1 MRSSG
6 LVRPAEIEG
15 PLLQRPASA
24 RRLRH
29 VVSGSAATALV
40 LALSGC
46 AVQQP
51 PETGVSVAATS
62 RVTSTESPHDWST
75 PSATSSS
82 EGTSALATAAM
93 RAFCRPQLTRP
104 VWIAGLDPYLTLA
117 AASAYATVQPSRV
130 ACTRVIATAH
140 SGEGDG
146 FTRLVTVP
154 TDGGQYRVMVTRA
167 SASERWLVFRIA
179 PVTAQ

>member
-15 PLLQRPASA
+15 PHLRRPALA

-29 VVSGSAATALV
+29 AVSGSAATALV
-40 LALSGC
+40 LALTGC

-51 PETGVSVAATS
+51 PETGVSIAETAQT
-62 RVTSTESPHDWST
+62 TSTRSPHDWSM

-82 EGTSALATAAM
+82 EGTSALAALAM

-104 VWIAGLDPYLTLA
+104 VWIADLDRYLTLA

-140 SGEGDG
+140 SGEGDD
-146 FTRLVTVP
+146 FTQLVTVP
-154 TDGGQYRVMVTRA
+154 TDAGLYRVTVTRA
-167 SASERWLVFRIA
+167 LASERWLVFRIA